1 MAEATQVE
9 HLSRGA
15 WTLAHYLVERSPAP
29 MPQIVGLHDHVLDA
43 ARVAVTFPIPRTIY
57 VINDAG
63 ELQGMIPADRLA
75 STIFDL
81 IDTTDSKP
89 TRGNALYKH
98 ALVKEASAITAES
111 LMIPVPVTISDDK
124 DLAEAMRILY
134 YSHLDQVP
142 VLNEK
147 NQIVG
152 VVRALDI
159 IREWVEDTLE
169 TQLGDETQSSIHT
182 TFDAATLPRDGHKV
196 SAESLLA
203 KIKESEQAR
212 LRIYIGAAAGVG
224 KTYQM
229 LEEAH
234 ELKRQDVDVVLGFIE
249 PHGRIETET
258 LVEGLEQVPR
268 KRIEYRGAVFEELDV
283 DAVIGRRPSIVIID
297 ELAHTNVPGS
307 KNEKR
312 YQDVVEILD
321 AGISVITAVN
331 IQHIESL
338 NDAVTRITGVQVR
351 ETVPDAFFKR
361 AHEVVDIDVSVDTLR
376 TRLRQGKIYPIEKV
390 QQALNN
396 FFRKGNLSALR
407 ELALR
412 RVALDQ
418 ATKAHDYRQREGLE
432 QAALPEKVMVAMA
445 SRGSAKR
452 ILRGGARIAGRLAT
466 DWVAVYVETPKEQP
480 GRIDPHD
487 YAVLQENIRFAKDLG
502 AKVVKLKGRRVA
514 DALID
519 YARKEGITHV
529 VFGQS
534 ARSRWDVLI
543 HGSVINR
550 FLREVRDAS
559 VHVVPLENTSAL
571 PRTNGPSLTEDK
583 SK

>member
-1 MAEATQVE
+1 MLEAIQSE
-9 HLSRGA
+9 RLSRGV
-15 WTLAHYLVERSPAP
+15 WTLAHYLVERTSVP
-29 MPQIVGLHDHVLDA
+29 MPQIVRLRDNVLEV
-43 ARVAVTFPIPRTIY
+43 ARIAVTFPIPRTIY
-57 VINDAG
+57 VVNDAG
-63 ELQGMIPADRLA
+63 ELEGMITADRLA
-75 STIFDL
+75 ASVFDL
-81 IDTTDSKP
+81 IDGSQSETIAGDP
-89 TRGNALYKH
+89 FYRH
-98 ALVKEASAITAES
+98 ALIKRAAAITAQS
-111 LMIPVPVTISDDK
+111 LMVAVPVTITDEK
-124 DLAEAMRILY
+124 NLAEAMTIL
-134 YSHLDQVP
+134 SASRLDQLP

-152 VVRALDI
+152 VIRALDM

-169 TQLGDETQSSIHT
+169 TQLGDEAQSMHT
-182 TFDAATLPRDGHKV
+182 TFSDPMAFPRDGHKV
-196 SAESLLA
+196 SAESMLA
-203 KIKESEQAR
+203 RIKETEQAR

-224 KTYQM
+224 KSYQM
-229 LEEAH
+229 LEECH
-234 ELKRQDVDVVLGFIE
+234 ELKRQGVDVVLGFIE

-258 LVEGLEQVPR
+258 LVEGLEQIPR
-268 KRIEYRGAVFEELDV
+268 KRMEYRGATFEELDV
-283 DAVIGRRPSIVIID
+283 DAVIARHPSIVIVD

-312 YQDVVEILD
+312 YQDVLEILE

-351 ETVPDAFFKR
+351 ETVPDSFFRR
-361 AHEVVDIDVSVDTLR
+361 ANELVDIDVSVDMLR
-376 TRLRQGKIYPIEKV
+376 TRLRQGKIYPIEKI

-407 ELALR
+407 ELTLR

-432 QAALPEKVMVAMA
+432 QAAIPEKVMVAMA
-445 SRGSAKR
+445 SRVGAKR
-452 ILRGGARIAGRLAT
+452 ILRAGARIAGRLAT
-466 DWVAVYVETPKEQP
+466 DWVAVYVETPIEQP
-480 GRIDPHD
+480 GRIDPHA
-487 YAVLQENIRFAKDLG
+487 YVVLQENIRFAKDLG

-550 FLREVRDAS
+550 FLGDVRDAS
-559 VHVVPLENTSAL
+559 VHVVPLEK
-571 PRTNGPSLTEDK
+571 ED
-583 SK
+583 SKGSSNDESRRN